1 MVKMNKKS
9 FALFCYPWDIIDEGY
24 DAIIDAVKRSG
35 LNSIYVTVNY
45 HSGMFFLPHSK
56 KRKIYFPEPGA
67 LYFNPSNWH
76 KNHTFQSPISN
87 LTENWPKFWEEL
99 SNKCKQNNINLCAWM
114 LGTHNSGI
122 GNKYQEISVHNAWGD
137 PITHSLCPFNS
148 EVVDHFVNVSK
159 DVVNLGVFDKILVE
173 SLEYLP
179 LRHGHHHEV
188 IGVDFPDDLDFL
200 MSLNFSRS
208 CMDRLKNK
216 NVDGEIIKNWVKKI
230 SDDYFNKRLNNNK
243 MDWQDFEKILDGQ
256 FWQYYLIR
264 EESITN
270 INKAVINELR
280 QDKNLKIGLLD
291 FGPLYSLGPYNQRWQ
306 NGVNLEYLL
315 PLIDEIHP
323 TFYFA
328 DLDFNKKKYEIYK
341 DVIKNKV
348 DMIPAIRTILP
359 QTSNQKD
366 LTNQIEIF
374 NNDAAGFSFYNYS
387 FMNFENLDWINKS
400 LSLQDNNI

>member
-1 MVKMNKKS
+1 
-9 FALFCYPWDIIDEGY
+9 
-24 DAIIDAVKRSG
+24 
-35 LNSIYVTVNY
+35 
-45 HSGMFFLPHSK
+45 
-56 KRKIYFPEPGA
+56 
-67 LYFNPSNWH
+67 
-76 KNHTFQSPISN
+76 
-87 LTENWPKFWEEL
+87 
-99 SNKCKQNNINLCAWM
+99 M

-122 GNKYQEISVHNAWGD
+122 GTKYHEISVHNAWGD

-208 CMDRLKNK
+208 CMDQLKNK

-270 INKAVINELR
+270 INKVVINELR

-341 DVIKNKV
+341 DVIKNQV

-387 FMNFENLDWINKS
+387 FMNYENLDWINKS

>member
-87 LTENWPKFWEEL
+87 LTENWTKFWEEL
-99 SNKCKQNNINLCAWM
+99 SNKCKHNNINLCAWM

-122 GNKYQEISVHNAWGD
+122 GTKYHGISVHNAWGD

-200 MSLNFSRS
+200 MSLNFSSS
-208 CMDRLKNK
+208 CMDQLKNK

-280 QDKNLKIGLLD
+280 QDKSLKIGLLD

-387 FMNFENLDWINKS
+387 FMNYENLDWINKS

>member
-87 LTENWPKFWEEL
+87 LTENWTKFWEEL
-99 SNKCKQNNINLCAWM
+99 SNKCKQNNIKLCAWM

-122 GNKYQEISVHNAWGD
+122 GTKYHEISVHNAWGD

-208 CMDRLKNK
+208 CMDQLKNK

-280 QDKNLKIGLLD
+280 QDKSLKIGLLD

-387 FMNFENLDWINKS
+387 FMNYENLDWINKS

>member
-1 MVKMNKKS
+1 
-9 FALFCYPWDIIDEGY
+9 
-24 DAIIDAVKRSG
+24 
-35 LNSIYVTVNY
+35 
-45 HSGMFFLPHSK
+45 
-56 KRKIYFPEPGA
+56 
-67 LYFNPSNWH
+67 
-76 KNHTFQSPISN
+76 
-87 LTENWPKFWEEL
+87 
-99 SNKCKQNNINLCAWM
+99 
-114 LGTHNSGI
+114 
-122 GNKYQEISVHNAWGD
+122 
-137 PITHSLCPFNS
+137 
-148 EVVDHFVNVSK
+148 
-159 DVVNLGVFDKILVE
+159 
-173 SLEYLP
+173 
-179 LRHGHHHEV
+179 
-188 IGVDFPDDLDFL
+188 
-200 MSLNFSRS
+200 
-208 CMDRLKNK
+208 
-216 NVDGEIIKNWVKKI
+216 
-230 SDDYFNKRLNNNK
+230 

-270 INKAVINELR
+270 INKVVINELR

-341 DVIKNKV
+341 DVIKNQV

-387 FMNFENLDWINKS
+387 FMNYENLDWINKS